1 MERIALLSFHGCPY
15 AKIGDR
21 DTGGMNIYV
30 LKLAEELGR
39 LGLIVDVFTRI
50 HDMADPVIVDI
61 SENARVIHLQAG
73 PPDESKTKLHNHI
86 PKFPNALNHF
96 SETNK
101 LKYDLIYSHY
111 WLSGVVG
118 YQQKTVWN
126 VPNIST
132 FRSVE

>member
-73 PPDESKTKLHNHI
+73 PPD
-86 PKFPNALNHF
+86 
-96 SETNK
+96 
-101 LKYDLIYSHY
+101 
-111 WLSGVVG
+111 
-118 YQQKTVWN
+118 
-126 VPNIST
+126 
-132 FRSVE
+132 

>member
-50 HDMADPVIVDI
+50 HDITDPLIVDI
-61 SENARVIHLQAG
+61 SENAYFSSKMFVVFSFLQY
-73 PPDESKTKLHNHI
+73 LMMYH
-86 PKFPNALNHF
+86 
-96 SETNK
+96 
-101 LKYDLIYSHY
+101 
-111 WLSGVVG
+111 
-118 YQQKTVWN
+118 
-126 VPNIST
+126 
-132 FRSVE
+132 